1 MKSQFRVTSLHD
13 TGETVNTTIRLGED
27 EDYGTITFK
36 KGFEPKERPE
46 ALLFEKLFWEDKNVK
61 KTN

>member
-1 MKSQFRVTSLHD
+1 MLKNTYKVTTLSD

-27 EDYGTITFK
+27 GDYGVITFD

-46 ALLFEKLFWEDKNVK
+46 ALLFEKLFWRE
-61 KTN
+61 TNE